1 MTAGDP
7 VCRGSSA
14 PFPVPPSCGS
24 VLEAFRRSLRPSLSG
39 SMDNFDRFLPTCVRT
54 SPGKDDQS
62 LPCLLGVPGVRVSR
76 VGPTTAGHLHNQLL
90 TCWVGPFRS
99 QYVDHCPLGGT
110 TVVGIFRRSDHRHP
124 SYAGP
129 GSRWRWSGCSRTHC
143 RLLEATP
150 HYRGY

>member
-7 VCRGSSA
+7 VCRGSSTPLQCHQA
-14 PFPVPPSCGS
+14 VARCWRLSVGLVAHPF
-24 VLEAFRRSLRPSLSG
+24 SG
-39 SMDNFDRFLPTCVRT
+39 SMDNIDRFLPTCVRT

-62 LPCLLGVPGVRVSR
+62 LPCLLGAPGVRVSR
-76 VGPTTAGHLHNQLL
+76 VGPTTVGHLLAGKP
-90 TCWVGPFRS
+90 CWVGPFRS

-110 TVVGIFRRSDHRHP
+110 TVAGIFRRSDHRHP

-129 GSRWRWSGCSRTHC
+129 GSRWRWSGCLRTHC

-150 HYRGY
+150 HLRGY